1 MDKFTD
7 KTGGDKNQYSRHTSC
22 VMHHDSYYPVLLNLS
37 GRTCIVIGGGIVAE
51 RKVQSLLEAG
61 GSVSVIA
68 PSLTEPLMKLWEHK
82 KITVINR
89 AYEHGELKGAFL
101 VIAAT
106 DSSAVNKSVY
116 EETRELAILADI
128 VDEPSLCDFIVPS
141 CIRRG
146 PLIITVSTSGKS
158 PCLSKKI
165 RKDLE
170 KIYSE
175 AYGHFTS
182 MLGNMRERVQK
193 EIPVPERRKNFWE
206 TLMES
211 NIPELLKD
219 GKHGEAEE
227 VMEKIFSHYKSE
239 K

>member
-1 MDKFTD
+1 M
-7 KTGGDKNQYSRHTSC
+7 
-22 VMHHDSYYPVLLNLS
+22 
-37 GRTCIVIGGGIVAE
+37 AE
-51 RKVQSLLEAG
+51 RKVLSLLEAG

-68 PSLTEPLMKLWEHK
+68 LSVTEHLRELRQKN

-89 AYEHGELKGAFL
+89 AYEHGDLKGAFL

-141 CIRRG
+141 SIRRG

-170 KIYSE
+170 RIYSE
-175 AYGHFTS
+175 AYGTFTS

-193 EIPVPERRKNFWE
+193 EIPVPEKRKKFWE

-219 GKHGEAEE
+219 GKNREAEE
-227 VMEKIFSHYKSE
+227 LIEKIFCHYKSE

>member
-1 MDKFTD
+1 VSIKST
-7 KTGGDKNQYSRHTSC
+7 
-22 VMHHDSYYPVLLNLS
+22 YYPILLNLS
-37 GRTCIVIGGGIVAE
+37 GRKCIVIGGGTIAE
-51 RKVQSLLEAG
+51 RKVSSLLDSG

-68 PSLTEPLMKLWEHK
+68 PFITDHLRGLSQEN
-82 KITVINR
+82 KITFINR
-89 AYEHGELKGAFL
+89 EYEKGDLKGAFL

-106 DSSAVNKSVY
+106 DSSQVNKSVY
-116 EETRELAILADI
+116 EETRELGIMADI
-128 VDEPSLCDFIVPS
+128 VDEPQLCDFIVPS

-170 KIYSE
+170 SIYSE
-175 AYGHFTS
+175 AYGTFTS

-193 EIPVPERRKNFWE
+193 EIPVPEKRKKFWE

-211 NIPELLKD
+211 NIPELLKK
-219 GKHGEAEE
+219 GKHREVEE
-227 VMEKIFSHYKSE
+227 LIEEIFGHYKSG

>member
-1 MDKFTD
+1 VSIKST
-7 KTGGDKNQYSRHTSC
+7 
-22 VMHHDSYYPVLLNLS
+22 YYPILLNLS
-37 GRTCIVIGGGIVAE
+37 GRKCIVIGGGTIAE
-51 RKVQSLLEAG
+51 RKVSSLLDSG

-68 PSLTEPLMKLWEHK
+68 PFITDHLRGLSQEN
-82 KITVINR
+82 KITFINR
-89 AYEHGELKGAFL
+89 EYEKGDLKGAFL

-106 DSSAVNKSVY
+106 DSSQVNKSVY
-116 EETRELAILADI
+116 EETRELGIMADI
-128 VDEPSLCDFIVPS
+128 VDEPQLCDFIVPS

-170 KIYSE
+170 SIYSE
-175 AYGHFTS
+175 AYGTFTS

-193 EIPVPERRKNFWE
+193 EIPVPEKRKKFWE

-211 NIPELLKD
+211 NIPELLKK
-219 GKHGEAEE
+219 GKHRDVEE
-227 VMEKIFSHYKSE
+227 LIEEIFGHYKSG

>member
-1 MDKFTD
+1 MDKSTD
-7 KTGGDKNQYSRHTSC
+7 KRDKNQYSSHTSC

-51 RKVQSLLEAG
+51 RKVLSLLEAG

-68 PSLTEPLMKLWEHK
+68 PFVTDPLRKLWEQGKINFIKRTYK
-82 KITVINR
+82 K
-89 AYEHGELKGAFL
+89 GDLKGAFL

-175 AYGHFTS
+175 AYGHFAF

-193 EIPVPERRKNFWE
+193 EIPVPEKRKNFWE

-211 NIPELLKD
+211 NIPELLKE
-219 GKHGEAEE
+219 GKHREVEE
-227 VMEKIFSHYKSE
+227 LIEEIFSHYKSE